1 MLHPQRYFF
10 PLIIK
15 GRHIAFMALFFVVAS
30 SASAQLISR
39 SDQSTLDPTEI
50 KVGAERTEQYLGM
63 LRGKNVAVVVNQTS
77 LVKKTLLVDTLLSSG
92 IHITK
97 IFAPEHGFYGTAD
110 AGATIKNGKDKN
122 APTNITIISLYGK
135 HYKPTP
141 EDMKGI
147 DIVIYDL
154 QDVGVRFFTYV
165 STLHYVMEACAE
177 NNKPLVILDRPDP
190 NGFFVDG
197 PVLDTNFRSF
207 VGLDP
212 VPIVYGMTAAEY
224 ARMLNGEK
232 WLKGGKQCNLTCI
245 TVQGYAHKDLYE
257 LPVKP
262 SPNLPN
268 MAAVYLYPS
277 LALFEGTVIS
287 VGRGTDTPFQVIGC
301 PELQN
306 ASFTFTP
313 QSKQG
318 ATDPMYKG
326 QVCHGYDLQQFGSV
340 LMKSYQKLYFFW
352 LKGTLKDY
360 PDKTK
365 FFNNY
370 FKSLAGTDKLQN
382 QIEQGMS
389 DEDIRKSWEP
399 QLSNFKTIRKK
410 YLLYADF

>member
-1 MLHPQRYFF
+1 MAKSD
-10 PLIIK
+10 LI
-15 GRHIAFMALFFVVAS
+15 
-30 SASAQLISR
+30 
-39 SDQSTLDPTEI
+39 TPDPGSI
-50 KVGAERTEQYLGM
+50 KVGAERMEQYLG
-63 LRGKNVAVVVNQTS
+63 LLKGKKVAVVVNQTS
-77 LVKKTLLVDTLLSSG
+77 LVKKTLLVDTLLSQG
-92 IHITK
+92 IKIIK

-122 APTNITIISLYGK
+122 ASASITIVSLYGK
-135 HYKPTP
+135 HNKPTD
-141 EDMKGI
+141 EDMKGV
-147 DIVIYDL
+147 DIVVYDL

-165 STLHYVMEACAE
+165 STLHMVMEACAE
-177 NNKPLVILDRPDP
+177 NNKPLIVLDRPDP

-197 PVLDTNFRSF
+197 PVLDTNCRSF

-212 VPIVYGMTAAEY
+212 VPIVYGMTPAEY

-232 WLKGGKQCNLTCI
+232 WLKDGKQCDLTCI
-245 TVQGYAHKDLYE
+245 SVQGYTHKDLYE

-268 MAAVYLYPS
+268 MSAVYLYPS

-287 VGRGTDTPFQVIGC
+287 VGRGTETPFQVIGC

-306 ASFTFTP
+306 ATYTFTP
-313 QSKQG
+313 ESKQG

-326 QVCHGYDLQQFGSV
+326 QVCHGYDLQQFGNV
-340 LMKSYQKLYFFW
+340 LMKNYQKLYFFW

-360 PDKTK
+360 PDKSK
-365 FFNNY
+365 YFNNY
-370 FKSLAGTDKLQN
+370 FRCLAGTDKLQK

-389 DEDIRKSWEP
+389 DDDIRKSWEP
-399 QLSNFKTIRKK
+399 QLTNFKTIRKR

>member
-1 MLHPQRYFF
+1 MRYLQRYFF
-10 PLIIK
+10 LSIIK
-15 GRHIAFMALFFVVAS
+15 GQNIALACILLLVS
-30 SASAQLISR
+30 HCCSAQLMAK
-39 SDQSTLDPTEI
+39 SDLITPDPASI
-50 KVGAERTEQYLGM
+50 KVGAERMEQYLG
-63 LRGKNVAVVVNQTS
+63 LLKGKKVAVVVNQTS
-77 LVKKTLLVDTLLSSG
+77 LVKKTLLVDTLLSQG
-92 IHITK
+92 IKITK

-122 APTNITIISLYGK
+122 ASASITIVSLYGK
-135 HYKPTP
+135 HNKPTD
-141 EDMKGI
+141 EDLKGV
-147 DIVIYDL
+147 DIVVYDL

-165 STLHYVMEACAE
+165 STLHMVMEACAE
-177 NNKPLVILDRPDP
+177 NNKPLIVLDRPDP

-197 PVLDTNFRSF
+197 PVLDTNCRSF

-212 VPIVYGMTAAEY
+212 VPIVYGMTPAEY

-232 WLKGGKQCNLTCI
+232 WLKDGKQCNLTCI
-245 TVQGYAHKDLYE
+245 SVQGYTHKDLYE

-268 MAAVYLYPS
+268 MSAVYLYPS

-306 ASFTFTP
+306 ATYTFTP
-313 QSKQG
+313 ESKQG

-326 QVCHGYDLQQFGSV
+326 QVCHGYDLQQFGTV
-340 LMKSYQKLYFFW
+340 LMKNYQKLYFFW

-360 PDKTK
+360 PDKSK
-365 FFNNY
+365 YFNNY
-370 FKSLAGTDKLQN
+370 FRCLAGTDKLQK

-389 DEDIRKSWEP
+389 DDDIRKSWEP
-399 QLSNFKTIRKK
+399 QLTNFKTIRKR